1 MHKHRQKT
9 EHRHCTQPTA
19 WNCCSNAEPLKNERD
34 TRRQDTH
41 THTEN
46 ERNRKKGA
54 NNQKPTLP
62 LERKKK
68 KKMVSCF
75 IIRLLIPGLRL
86 GTTGLDVI
94 PPPFYYF
101 YFFFF
106 IHFFLLLFQ
115 RVGCRCACNGAIALR
130 CCTAFA
136 AKHTTATT
144 SKCKREHKSAPP
156 TTNKH
161 TTRKREPE
169 DIHQPLR
176 GLSFQH
182 APVGY
187 ISCFILRMNMHKRH

>member
-1 MHKHRQKT
+1 M
-9 EHRHCTQPTA
+9 
-19 WNCCSNAEPLKNERD
+19 NETHGD
-34 TRRQDTH
+34 KTH
-41 THTEN
+41 THTQKMRETGKR
-46 ERNRKKGA
+46 EPTTKSQPSLLKG
-54 NNQKPTLP
+54 
-62 LERKKK
+62 RKK

-144 SKCKREHKSAPP
+144 STCKREHKSAPP